1 MYFGRKLFILNVT
14 GKGSG
19 MKKKADSVLDYIP
32 KHNSLYEYRENEQ
45 GNIEVKM
52 INRGLFN
59 RIAQIFFRRPKVSW
73 IELPGMGSFV
83 WRQMDGKK
91 TVYEIGQEMK
101 KAYGDEAE
109 PLYEKLCTYIKS
121 LHNMCFI
128 VYENRK

>member
-1 MYFGRKLFILNVT
+1 
-14 GKGSG
+14 
-19 MKKKADSVLDYIP
+19 MKKKADNFVDYIP

-101 KAYGDEAE
+101 KAYGDEVE